1 MPIAFASVL
10 QAILP
15 ELSNIIIIFAGVSL
29 VPVPGGGDFELAG
42 VAKINKIKII
52 IFKICSIFL
61 SLSDIQ
67 KFYFDTSLK

>member
-1 MPIAFASVL
+1 M
-10 QAILP
+10 
-15 ELSNIIIIFAGVSL
+15 FAGVSL

-42 VAKINKIKII
+42 VAKISKIKII

-67 KFYFDTSLK
+67 KFYSDTSLK